1 MILIGLGANLPS
13 KAGPPRATLEAAL
26 AALEA
31 ADIRVLARA
40 RWYES
45 APLLAPGQEPDQPR
59 FVNGVAA
66 VATALGPAALLACLH
81 RIEAAFG
88 RRRRAPDGARRQW
101 LARPLDLDLLAYG
114 ARVCGPPWREG
125 EAGAA
130 VILPHPRLH
139 ERAFVL
145 APLAEI
151 APAWRHPV
159 LGRSAVEML
168 AAAPPDPSLR
178 PIG

>member
-26 AALEA
+26 AALTEA
-31 ADIRVLARA
+31 GVRPLARA

-45 APLLAPGQEPDQPR
+45 APVLAPGQDPDQPR

-81 RIEAAFG
+81 QVEAAFG
-88 RRRRAPDGARRQW
+88 RERRAPWQ
-101 LARPLDLDLLAYG
+101 ARPLDLDLLAYG
-114 ARVCGPPWREG
+114 ALVCGPPWR
-125 EAGAA
+125 GAA
-130 VILPHPRLH
+130 QGGEGLILPHPRLH

-159 LGRSAVEML
+159 LGRSVAEML